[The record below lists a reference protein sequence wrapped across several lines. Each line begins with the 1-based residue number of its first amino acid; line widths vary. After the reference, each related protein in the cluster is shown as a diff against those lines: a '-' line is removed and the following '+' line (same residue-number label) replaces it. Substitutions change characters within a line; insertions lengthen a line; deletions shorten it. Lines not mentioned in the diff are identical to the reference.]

1 MKRPALI
8 LEEDSSALDKPVLIV
23 DKIGIIGS
31 TLALKLSKDLLVIL
45 VSEKASKEE
54 NSNIIHVPYRKK
66 FPEIP
71 DNNYSYI
78 IVFGDDIGTIKS
90 IPSFVKKAKDDDSA
104 LIFVTYFLNLAHETT
119 ADLTEYRKT
128 KIILYGDIFGEGEA
142 LAFDNEVNI
151 FLIQAK
157 KFKRIEVSGEGLKK
171 VFPINFDDLVSGI
184 LKAVFGTNSK
194 SKIFYL
200 LPKYPITLISLAHLI
215 QKKDPNIL
223 IDLKPSRKVE
233 EKDFEKEA
241 EGGEYLLSDDYPYQT
256 KIKDT
261 NLEGK
266 VADNE
271 IKTFDQK
278 KLYEKKGGTVKKF
291 LYPFFLL
298 TFFLLLPL
306 LSTSLFSFLGLIN
319 LNSAKDSLEKGD
331 LKSAKVLTSSSE
343 NLFNLS
349 QAFSK
354 TLALE
359 GKFIGK
365 ENSLDIFSNNIESGK
380 KTSEMLGYIAKSS
393 DIFKK
398 IFRGESDDP
407 KEDILSSASFVRQSL
422 VLFKE
427 LEAQNDIPKEF
438 EKKIE
443 DYQHLISIIFNI
455 QDAIPNILDVSEK
468 KKYLVLFQ
476 NNMELRPGGG
486 FIGSYGIL
494 SLDKG
499 KIEDFSIHDVYE
511 ADGQLKGHIEPPYPI
526 RRHIPEVH
534 WYLRNSNFDVDFIK
548 SASSAAFFL
557 YQETGQK
564 VDGVIGIDV
573 SFVKNL
579 ISAVGPI
586 YVPEYKET
594 VNGDNF
600 FIVTETHADRDSFPS
615 STQKKDFLT
624 FLYKAINNKI
634 SSEKKLP
641 YLSILKSIGDSI
653 LEKHILFAFSNS
665 DIQKTFTINGLS
677 SSLWDGRKIDNSVV
691 NDFIGISEAN
701 IGVNKA
707 NYFMGRSVSYRAD
720 LKENGTVL
728 SKLSV
733 SFKNDSKDWPG
744 GDYKSYTR
752 FILPKGSVLNGVIID
767 GVSQKIVKAVT
778 DFLVYEAKNFIPPD
792 GLEVEKTEEDNKTIY
807 GFLVTVPSGKLKKID
822 IEYSL
827 PQKINS
833 DTPLVSYNLKL
844 FKQPGTEEY
853 PIDFRFSYPLAFKV
867 LSASKGVKD
876 QNQKVILQENLNQD
890 REIKVDLTQK

>member
-1 MKRPALI
+1 MKKPALI
-8 LEEDSSALDKPVLIV
+8 LEEDPGVKDKPILIV
-23 DKIGIIGS
+23 DKNGVLGS
-31 TLALKLSKDLLVIL
+31 SLAVSLSKDLLVVL
-45 VSEKASKEE
+45 VSAKNPSLD
-54 NSNIIHVPYRKK
+54 NSSNIIYVPYRKK
-66 FPEIP
+66 FPTIP
-71 DNNYSYI
+71 DNTYSYI
-78 IVFGDDIGTIKS
+78 IIFGNDPVINKLVPGFI
-90 IPSFVKKAKDDDSA
+90 KKAKEDNA
-104 LIFVTYFLNLAHETT
+104 PLAYITYFLNLNEEVG
-119 ADLTEYRKT
+119 DNLSEYKNT
-128 KIILYGDIFGEGEA
+128 KIIFLGDVFGNHEA
-142 LAFDNEVNI
+142 LLLESKINS
-151 FLIQAK
+151 FLRQAK
-157 KFKRIEVSGEGLKK
+157 KFNRIEVPGEGLEK
-171 VFPINFDDLVSGI
+171 VYPVQFGDLSEGFV
-184 LKAVFGTNSK
+184 KAIFGSSK

-200 LPKYPITLISLAHLI
+200 LSKDPITLISLAHLI
-215 QKKDPNIL
+215 QKKDPDIQ
-223 IDLKPSRKVE
+223 IDLKSQEQVKE
-233 EKDFEKEA
+233 INFNFED
-241 EGGEYLLSDDYPYQT
+241 GEYLLPRDYPYQE
-256 KIKDT
+256 KIRNI
-261 NLEGK
+261 NLEEEQAGGDPK
-266 VADNE
+266 I
-271 IKTFDQK
+271 IKQRPNQ
-278 KLYEKKGGTVKKF
+278 ESSSAKKF

-298 TFFLLLPL
+298 LFFLLLPL
-306 LSTSLFSFLGLIN
+306 LSTSLFSFLGFIN
-319 LNSAKDSLEKGD
+319 LNNAKNSIEKGD
-331 LKSAKVLTSSSE
+331 LKSAQTLVSSSV

-349 QAFSK
+349 QISLK
-354 TLALE
+354 TLAIEAKL
-359 GKFIGK
+359 IGK
-365 ENSLDIFSNNIESGK
+365 ENSIDTFSKNIESAK
-380 KTSEMLGYIAKSS
+380 KISQATGNAIKSS
-393 DIFKK
+393 DLLKK
-398 IFRGESDDP
+398 VFTGESTDP
-407 KEDILSSASFVRQSL
+407 NEDVLSSASLVRQSL
-422 VLFKE
+422 ILFKE
-427 LEAQNDIPKEF
+427 LEAQNGISKEF

-443 DYQHLISIIFNI
+443 DYRHLISIIFNI
-455 QDAIPNILDVSEK
+455 QDAIPSILGVSEK

-494 SLDKG
+494 NLNKG

-511 ADGQLKGHIEPPYPI
+511 ADGQLKGHIEPPFAI
-526 RRHIPEVH
+526 RRHVPEVH
-534 WYLRNSNFDVDFIK
+534 WYLRNSNFDVDFVR

-557 YQETGQK
+557 YRETGQI
-564 VDGVIGIDV
+564 VDGVIGVDV
-573 SFVKNL
+573 AFVKNL
-579 ISAVGPI
+579 VSAVGPI
-586 YVPEYKET
+586 YVSEYKET

-600 FIVTETHADRDSFPS
+600 FIVTETHADRDSFPA

-792 GLEVEKTEEDNKTIY
+792 GLEVEQTEEDNRTIY
-807 GFLVTVPSGKLKKID
+807 GFLIMVRSGKLKKIEID
-822 IEYSL
+822 YSL
-827 PQKINS
+827 PWKVEPNAS
-833 DTPLVSYNLKL
+833 LVSYDLRV

-853 PIDFRFSYPLAFKV
+853 PFDFIFSYPSAFKV
-867 LSASKGVKD
+867 LSASKGLKD

-890 REIKVDLTQK
+890 REIQVDLTQK